1 MSVEEEEQPAI
12 ELDDDTHTAFVGRF
26 DPLEVPII
34 IEALTEHGI
43 FATTKSALEN
53 DSGNIYPFLDD
64 GRGSLLVDRARLDDA
79 RRIIAEEVP
88 KRIAELR
95 AGLEEGLTI
104 DVDRDDFAPLGWLEP
119 AVAREL
125 LEHLR
130 EVDIDAAPEYSLDAP
145 PPPYA
150 RADGR
155 VRVHVEEI
163 LLAEAY
169 DLLENEVRE
178 ALAARGI
185 AFTEPLLG
193 EDE

>member
-1 MSVEEEEQPAI
+1 MSEV
-12 ELDDDTHTAFVGRF
+12 DDSTHTVFLGRF
-26 DPLEVPII
+26 DPLEVPIV

-43 FATTKSALEN
+43 FATTKAALES
-53 DSGNIYPFLDD
+53 DSSSIYPFLDD
-64 GRGSLLVDRARLDDA
+64 GRGTLLVDRSRLDDA

-88 KRIAELR
+88 RRIAELR
-95 AGLEEGLTI
+95 AGLEEGAGP

-119 AVAREL
+119 DVARVL

-130 EVDIDAAPEYSLDAP
+130 EVGIEAAPEYPLDAP

-150 RADGR
+150 REDGR

-163 LLAEAY
+163 LLGEAH

-193 EDE
+193 EDQ

>member
-1 MSVEEEEQPAI
+1 MDEEQNGI
-12 ELDDDTHTAFVGRF
+12 ELDDSVHTAFAGHF

-34 IEALTEHGI
+34 IEALAEHGI
-43 FATTKSALEN
+43 FATTKATVESETA
-53 DSGNIYPFLDD
+53 GIYPFLDD
-64 GRGSLLVDRARLDDA
+64 GRGALLVDGSRLDDA
-79 RRIIAEEVP
+79 RRIIAEDVP
-88 KRIAELR
+88 QRIAELR
-95 AGLEEGLTI
+95 AGLEEG
-104 DVDRDDFAPLGWLEP
+104 DHPDASREDFVPLGWLEP
-119 AVAREL
+119 DVARVL

-130 EVDIDAAPEYSLDAP
+130 EVDIDAAPEYPLDRP

-163 LLAEAY
+163 LVEEVE
-169 DLLENEVRE
+169 DLLENVVRE

-185 AFTEPLLG
+185 AFAEPLLG